1 MRAISVTDD
10 LEPEDQS
17 DDVRSTMLRHSAS
30 TNRSEST
37 LFRAVKERKQKR
49 RRSAVLVFL
58 VGFGAVFFLTATAG
72 KARIE
77 KRITERAVQNLNGR
91 DFTGLSV
98 EVDGR
103 NVQLKGSVASQVQ
116 LETARQLVKDISLVS
131 GVDTSSV
138 RVGATNGSGLL
149 PLKAVYNEGSL
160 TLEGASPGAAAEAAL
175 IERASA
181 GLGQSKIVNQLT
193 QASTGGRNPDA
204 SSYEALGN
212 AFANF
217 PRFNV
222 RTAEIVV
229 DARGLTITG
238 TIADEASRAKLLDS
252 LRIAI
257 APLGVNDRLVAETLG
272 QPSSS
277 VGNGSTVAGSSAL
290 PSSSGPNNATTAPGS
305 PVTTLPVAPTT
316 AATALPSD
324 PAIAASKQPEI
335 DALLRSARIEFATD
349 SAALTDASRVIVS
362 KVAGVLG
369 QLPVNIEVG
378 GHTDSR
384 GRAVRNLTLSQ
395 NRADAVKNE
404 LVRLGIPANRITAVG
419 FGSSKLLAAD
429 DSARGNPANRR
440 IEIILK

>member
-1 MRAISVTDD
+1 MRAVPVTSDV
-10 LEPEDQS
+10 EHEDQS
-17 DDVRSTMLRHSAS
+17 DDLQSTMLRHSS
-30 TNRSEST
+30 LSNSSEST

-49 RRSAVLVFL
+49 RRSAVLVFI

-77 KRITERAVQNLNGR
+77 KRITERAVQNLKGR
-91 DFTGLSV
+91 DFSGLSV

-103 NVQLKGSVASQVQ
+103 NVQLGGSVASQVQ
-116 LETARQLVKDISLVS
+116 LETARQLIKDISLVS
-131 GVDTSSV
+131 GVDTSGV
-138 RVGATNGSGLL
+138 RVAAANGTGLL

-181 GLGQSKIVNQLT
+181 GLGESKIVNQLT
-193 QASTGGRNPDA
+193 KASTGGPSPDA
-204 SSYEALGN
+204 SSYEALGS

-222 RTAEIVV
+222 RTAEVVV

-238 TIADEASRAKLLDS
+238 TIADEASRGTLLDS

-257 APLGVNDRLVAETLG
+257 APLGVNDRLVAETLS
-272 QPSSS
+272 QP
-277 VGNGSTVAGSSAL
+277 GSTVTNGTQVAAVSSSA
-290 PSSSGPNNATTAPGS
+290 PNDATTAPGS
-305 PVTTLPVAPTT
+305 SITTLPSVPTIVAVP
-316 AATALPSD
+316 LPSD
-324 PAIAASKQPEI
+324 PALAASKQPEI

-349 SAALTDASRVIVS
+349 SSALTDASRSIIS

-369 QLPVNIEVG
+369 QLPLNVEIG

-384 GRAVRNLTLSQ
+384 GRAAKNLTLSQ
-395 NRADAVKNE
+395 QRADAVKNE
-404 LVRLGIPANRITAVG
+404 LVRLGFPAGRITAVG